1 MCGIAGT
8 LIFKGTNSEV
18 DAALL
23 ARMASAISHRG
34 PDGEG
39 QWLEPG
45 RKIGFAHRRLA
56 IIDLSA
62 PAAQPM
68 SNEDGSLWIVYNGE
82 IYNHAEIRAELEAC
96 GHIWKTHHSDTEV
109 ILHAFEQWGIDCIE
123 RFRGMFAIALW
134 DSGARKLWLIRDRI
148 GIKPIYYSL
157 HHGRISFASEIKAL
171 LLDPQQ
177 ARAIDE
183 EALYHYLSFLAAP
196 APHTLFAGI
205 QKVPA
210 ATWLCINDAGEI
222 TEHRYWE
229 VWDHVTDLSR
239 SREEEVAERLLAE
252 LRTAVQ
258 LRKISD
264 VPVGVFLSGG
274 LDSSINTA
282 LFSEGEPLPVK
293 TFTVGYDREYP
304 TYPNELRFARRMAD
318 YCGSEHHE
326 RILSQGDLIDFL
338 PRMVYLQDEPL
349 ADPVCVPFYYLSQLA
364 RQHGVTVCHAGE
376 GSDELFCG
384 YSSWKTL
391 LQLQKWDDLP
401 SPLFVKKWAM
411 NSLDAG
417 GQGKSF
423 QYEFLRRSV
432 NDQPIFWGGAEA
444 FTETHKKRLLSAR
457 MRKRFETCDSWDALQ
472 PIRNRFEAKAEFA
485 SNLNWMSYLD
495 LNLRLPDLLLMRVD
509 KMSMGVSLEGR
520 VPFLD
525 HKFVEFAM
533 SIPVAMKLRKGET
546 KHILKKAVAGV
557 VPDDLIHRRKQGF
570 GAPVYEWFF
579 EELGTLARTKIE
591 TFCQQ
596 TDLFDASEVEL
607 LFQRGDA
614 KHVWRLMN
622 LAMWWE
628 QSIAE
633 FSAGDNLPP
642 AQAPAFTG

>member
-8 LIFKGTNSEV
+8 LIFEGT
-18 DAALL
+18 DAAVDRALL
-23 ARMASAISHRG
+23 KRMGSVMSHRG

-39 QWLEPG
+39 EWVSPDG
-45 RKIGFAHRRLA
+45 KTGFAHRRLA
-56 IIDLSA
+56 IIDLA
-62 PAAQPM
+62 AAAAQPM
-68 SNEDGSLWIVYNGE
+68 CNEDASLWIVFNGE
-82 IYNHAEIRAELEAC
+82 IYNHAEIRTQLENY
-96 GHIWKTHHSDTEV
+96 GHTWKTDHSDTEV
-109 ILHAFEQWGIDCIE
+109 ILHAFEQWGIECVN

-134 DSGARKLWLIRDRI
+134 DEAARKLWLIRDRI
-148 GIKPIYYSL
+148 GIKPIYYSV
-157 HHGRISFASEIKAL
+157 HHGRLNFASEIKAL
-171 LLDPQQ
+171 LVDPQQ
-177 ARAIDE
+177 SRAIDE
-183 EALYHYLSFLAAP
+183 ESLYHYLSFLAAP
-196 APHTLFAGI
+196 APQTLFAGI
-205 QKVPA
+205 KKVPA
-210 ATWLCINDAGEI
+210 ATWLCFDETGEV

-239 SREEEVAERLLAE
+239 ASEAEVAERLIVE

-258 LRKISD
+258 LRKVSD

-274 LDSSINTA
+274 LDSSTNTA
-282 LFSEGEPLPVK
+282 LFSEGEHSPVK
-293 TFTVGYDREYP
+293 TFSVGYDREYP
-304 TYPNELRFARRMAD
+304 SYPNELRFARRMAD
-318 YCGSEHHE
+318 YCGCDHHE

-349 ADPVCVPFYYLSQLA
+349 ADPVCVPFYYVSQLA
-364 RQHGVTVCHAGE
+364 RRQGVTVCQAGE

-401 SPLFVKKWAM
+401 SPLFIKKWAM
-411 NSLDAG
+411 HSLSAG
-417 GQGKSF
+417 GKGRSF

-444 FTETHKKRLLSAR
+444 FTEIHKKRLFSPR
-457 MRKRFETCDSWDALQ
+457 MRERFNGFDSWEALQ
-472 PIRNRFEAKAEFA
+472 PIRQRFEAKSEFP

-509 KMSMGVSLEGR
+509 KMSMGVGLEGR

-533 SIPVAMKLRKGET
+533 SIPVEMKLCKGDT
-546 KHILKKAVAGV
+546 KHILKKAVTGL

-579 EELGTLARTKIE
+579 EELGSVARTKIE
-591 TFCQQ
+591 KFCKE
-596 TDLFDASEVEL
+596 TDVFDTDEIDQ

-628 QSIAE
+628 QFIAE
-633 FSAGDNLPP
+633 TSGYQIPEA
-642 AQAPAFTG
+642 